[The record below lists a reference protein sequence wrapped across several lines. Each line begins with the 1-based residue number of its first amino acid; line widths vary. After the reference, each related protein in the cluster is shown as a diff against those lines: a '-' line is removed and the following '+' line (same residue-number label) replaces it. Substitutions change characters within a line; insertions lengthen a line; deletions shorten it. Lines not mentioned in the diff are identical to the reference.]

1 MKTVAI
7 STIHPYYLL
16 SNYGSFWQHYALR
29 KVVASFGF
37 VPFRVYDPKEKLS
50 FWARCR
56 KQAKDLLRP
65 LYRRVIRR
73 VDDKALSATDY
84 CYRRLNRLFLRDYKV
99 LMGRFYEKPRFNA
112 DTVGIRGGDQ
122 VFYPDTPYRW
132 MADVKEGN
140 PLIAYAA
147 SADWVA
153 LREHADWQAELARP
167 LARCTALGI
176 REQEGVA
183 LARQLA
189 SPAIEVRQVADPVQ
203 LLTVEDFRS
212 VQSQKPVFAKPTLF
226 CYVLNVKSAEDLR
239 LAQYEELARELGC
252 ELKIASIQGAER
264 FIPPRYRLLLSPR
277 EFLRALD
284 DSTAIVTNSFHATL
298 FASIYNK
305 NFLTVKQRCAPGTDQ
320 NMRQKEFLALTHLA
334 KRFVANDLSV
344 QEIRQVLASP
354 VDWSLVNLTLAERRA
369 DSIDWLKKAL
379 RA

>member
-132 MADVKEGN
+132 MADVK
-140 PLIAYAA
+140 
-147 SADWVA
+147 SADCVRGERR
-153 LREHADWQAELARP
+153 LGGPART
-167 LARCTALGI
+167 C
-176 REQEGVA
+176 
-183 LARQLA
+183 
-189 SPAIEVRQVADPVQ
+189 
-203 LLTVEDFRS
+203 
-212 VQSQKPVFAKPTLF
+212 
-226 CYVLNVKSAEDLR
+226 R
-239 LAQYEELARELGC
+239 LAGGTRPPA
-252 ELKIASIQGAER
+252 GALHG
-264 FIPPRYRLLLSPR
+264 IGDS
-277 EFLRALD
+277 RAGG
-284 DSTAIVTNSFHATL
+284 
-298 FASIYNK
+298 
-305 NFLTVKQRCAPGTDQ
+305 RCACETVGVS
-320 NMRQKEFLALTHLA
+320 RH
-334 KRFVANDLSV
+334 
-344 QEIRQVLASP
+344 
-354 VDWSLVNLTLAERRA
+354 
-369 DSIDWLKKAL
+369 
-379 RA
+379 